1 MDDVETIEEISDE
14 MTEERKTLKDIL
26 IEMKNL
32 SETTTDLAYSAVLL
46 NSRELAEEVVEME
59 EEMDKLRIEAEIKA
73 MLASRNTEDA
83 EDMVAMLHIAHAAE
97 NMSDSAK
104 NIVEVVLRGEG
115 DHPVLQG
122 MVSEAEETTTKVAV
136 EKNSILDNK
145 SLNELRLGTNTGM
158 FIIAIKRK
166 KRWFYR
172 PPKNRKLRQDDLLIA
187 VGPREGVETLRGLA
201 DGSIRELE

>member
-14 MTEERKTLKDIL
+14 MTEEKKTLKDIL

-32 SETTTDLAYSAVLL
+32 AEATTDLAYSAVLL

-73 MLASRNTEDA
+73 MLSSRNTEDA

-97 NMSDSAK
+97 NMSDAAK

-115 DHPVLQG
+115 DHPVLRG
-122 MVSEAEETTTKVAV
+122 MVSEAEETITKVKV
-136 EKNSILDNK
+136 GEGSILANK
-145 SLNELRLGTNTGM
+145 SLGDLQLGTHTGM
-158 FIIAIKRK
+158 YVIAIKRG
-166 KRWFYR
+166 KRWTYR
-172 PPKNRKLRQDDLLIA
+172 PQKNRRIKEGDLLIA
-187 VGPREGVETLRGLA
+187 VGPNEGVKNLKGLA
-201 DGSIRELE
+201 DGTIIDFE